1 MLDNCNI
8 SRAWQEL
15 VSKFE
20 SRTIS
25 SAEFCKLHNISRGSI
40 YKWRKY
46 QNDFDGPG
54 DFISLS
60 VNDRKLSSSS
70 QGFIKINSPL
80 KMTSRSGVVIELNSG
95 CNISELKSI
104 MEALNA
110 TK

>member
-40 YKWRKY
+40 YKV
-46 QNDFDGPG
+46 
-54 DFISLS
+54 S
-60 VNDRKLSSSS
+60 VNLSAP
-70 QGFIKINSPL
+70 N
-80 KMTSRSGVVIELNSG
+80 
-95 CNISELKSI
+95 
-104 MEALNA
+104 
-110 TK
+110 